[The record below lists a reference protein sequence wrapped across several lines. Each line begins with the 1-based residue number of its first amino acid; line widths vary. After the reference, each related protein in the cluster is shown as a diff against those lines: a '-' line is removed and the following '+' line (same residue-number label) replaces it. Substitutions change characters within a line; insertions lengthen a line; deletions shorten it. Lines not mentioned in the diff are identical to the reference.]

1 MSSDP
6 TYTELAER
14 LLELE
19 ALLRNRRLWS
29 REHPGKLALASDQ
42 PFACDTLSFPEW
54 LQFIFIPRLHQLA
67 ERRAPLPQT
76 CDVAPMAEEYFRARA
91 IEAETVIRQL
101 RDIDVLIT
109 EN

>member
-1 MSSDP
+1 MTRDP
-6 TYTELAER
+6 TYAELAER

-29 REHPGKLALASDQ
+29 REHPGEQALASDQ

-54 LQFIFIPRLHQLA
+54 LQFIFIPRLHQVA
-67 ERRAPLPQT
+67 EHRAPLPEK
-76 CDVAPMAEEYFRARA
+76 CDVAPMAEEYFRSRA
-91 IEAETVIRQL
+91 MEAETVVRQL
-101 RDIDVLIT
+101 RDLDVLIT